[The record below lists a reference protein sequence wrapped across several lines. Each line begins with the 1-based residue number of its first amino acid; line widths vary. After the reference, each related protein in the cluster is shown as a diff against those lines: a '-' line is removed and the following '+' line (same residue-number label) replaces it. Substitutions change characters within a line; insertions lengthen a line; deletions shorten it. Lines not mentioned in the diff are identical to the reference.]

1 MTKILRRLRKD
12 ENGVTALEYGLIAA
26 LVALAIVGTV
36 TTMGTD
42 LTNVFTAINTALTN
56 AIPKA

>member
-36 TTMGTD
+36 TTMGTN
-42 LTNVFTAINTALTN
+42 LTNVFTAINTQLTN
-56 AIPKA
+56 ALPKT